1 LISRVIRAIWLNPRT
16 SVQDGLLIAAVM
28 LVSTLLALEYDLF
41 SFVAELSEPQRRI
54 SLAEAV
60 FLTALLA
67 LCIFAFVLRRLAE
80 ERRDVA
86 RDAAANIELRN
97 LRALAAEDPLT
108 GLANR
113 RTLVSALT
121 DAATKLSDGRKHAL
135 FLIDLD
141 HFKRVNDRYGHSLG
155 DRVLQVVAERLRTVT
170 RPSDLLARLGGDE
183 FAVLSYDIDRDF
195 ALEIGLRFVE
205 AVDREIFVGGHSFR
219 IGISIGAAVIPDDGI
234 AAKEI
239 IENAD
244 LAMYAAKKQPASS
257 LVFFEPGANYPQRV
271 ANLIE

>member
-1 LISRVIRAIWLNPRT
+1 MLSRVIRAVWVNPRS

-60 FLTALLA
+60 FLTVLLA
-67 LCIFAFVLRRLAE
+67 LCLVAFVLRRLSE
-80 ERRDVA
+80 EKRDVVRDVA
-86 RDAAANIELRN
+86 AKSELRK
-97 LRALAAEDPLT
+97 LRALASEDPLT

-121 DAATKLSDGRKHAL
+121 AAAPAFSDGRKHAL

-141 HFKRVNDRYGHSLG
+141 HFKRINDRYGHSLG

-170 RPSDLLARLGGDE
+170 RPRDLLARLGGDE
-183 FAVLSYDIDRDF
+183 FGVLSYDVDRDF

-205 AVDREIFVGGHSFR
+205 ALDREIVVGGHSFR
-219 IGISIGAAVIPDDGI
+219 IGISIGAAVIPDDGT
-234 AAKEI
+234 AAEEI

-244 LAMYAAKKQPASS
+244 LAMYAAKSAPASS
-257 LVFFEPGANYPQRV
+257 LVFFEPGANYPQRI
-271 ANLIE
+271 ANLIG

>member
-67 LCIFAFVLRRLAE
+67 LCIFAFALRRLAE
-80 ERRDVA
+80 EKRYVARDVA
-86 RDAAANIELRN
+86 AKIELRN
-97 LRALAAEDPLT
+97 LRALASEDPLT

-121 DAATKLSDGRKHAL
+121 AAATAFSDGRKNAL

-183 FAVLSYDIDRDF
+183 FAVISYDVDRDF

-205 AVDREIFVGGHSFR
+205 ALDREIFVGGHSFR
-219 IGISIGAAVIPDDGI
+219 IGISIGAALIPDDGI
-234 AAKEI
+234 AAEEI

-244 LAMYAAKKQPASS
+244 LAMYAAKSQPASS
-257 LVFFEPGANYPQRV
+257 LVFFEPTATYPQRI
-271 ANLIE
+271 ANLT

>member
-1 LISRVIRAIWLNPRT
+1 M
-16 SVQDGLLIAAVM
+16 QDGLLVAAVM

-67 LCIFAFVLRRLAE
+67 LFIFAFVLRRLAE
-80 ERRDVA
+80 EKRDVA
-86 RDAAANIELRN
+86 RDATANIELRE
-97 LRALAAEDPLT
+97 LRALASEDPLT

-113 RTLVSALT
+113 RALVSALT
-121 DAATKLSDGRKHAL
+121 AAAPAFSEGRKHAL

-141 HFKRVNDRYGHSLG
+141 HFKRINDRHGHSLG

-183 FAVLSYDIDRDF
+183 FAVLSYDVDRDF
-195 ALEIGLRFVE
+195 ALEVGLRFVE
-205 AVDREIFVGGHSFR
+205 ALDREIFVGGHSFR
-219 IGISIGAAVIPDDGI
+219 IGISIGAAVIPDDGT
-234 AAKEI
+234 AAEEI

-244 LAMYAAKKQPASS
+244 LAMYAAKRQPASS
-257 LVFFEPGANYPQRV
+257 LVFFEPTASYPQRI
-271 ANLIE
+271 ANLT

>member
-16 SVQDGLLIAAVM
+16 SVQDGLLVAAVM

-41 SFVAELSEPQRRI
+41 SFVAELSEPQRKI
-54 SLAEAV
+54 SLAEAI
-60 FLTALLA
+60 FLTVLLA
-67 LCIFAFVLRRLAE
+67 LCLVAFVLRRLSE
-80 ERRDVA
+80 EKRDVVRDVA
-86 RDAAANIELRN
+86 TKSELRK
-97 LRALAAEDPLT
+97 LRALASEDPLT

-121 DAATKLSDGRKHAL
+121 AAAPALSDGRKHAL

-141 HFKRVNDRYGHSLG
+141 HFKRINDRHGHSLG

-183 FAVLSYDIDRDF
+183 FAVLSYDVDRDF

-205 AVDREIFVGGHSFR
+205 ALDREIVVGGHSFR
-219 IGISIGAAVIPDDGI
+219 IGISIGAALIPADGT
-234 AAKEI
+234 AAEEI

-244 LAMYAAKKQPASS
+244 LAMYAAKSEPASS
-257 LVFFEPGANYPQRV
+257 LVFFEPTASYPQRI
-271 ANLIE
+271 ANLT

>member
-1 LISRVIRAIWLNPRT
+1 MISRVIRAVWLNPRT
-16 SVQDGLLIAAVM
+16 SVQDALLIAAVM

-80 ERRDVA
+80 EKRDVA
-86 RDAAANIELRN
+86 RDAAADIELRN
-97 LRALAAEDPLT
+97 LRALASEDPLT

-113 RTLVSALT
+113 RALVSALT
-121 DAATKLSDGRKHAL
+121 AAAPAFSDGRKHAL

-183 FAVLSYDIDRDF
+183 FAVLSYDVDRDF

-205 AVDREIFVGGHSFR
+205 AVNREIFVGGHSFR

-234 AAKEI
+234 AAEEI

-244 LAMYAAKKQPASS
+244 LAMYAAKRQPASS